1 MGYIELRAHTAF
13 SFGDGG
19 TSPEALVG
27 RASELGYSAIG
38 ITDTADLGGI
48 VRFGLEARRLNVK
61 PIVGAELVI
70 DGHPAAFIART
81 REGYQNLASLVTRS
95 RVGDL
100 SSWKKGDGKKTRGRP
115 RISWEQV
122 AERSGGLQALTGPA
136 SGSVASSLRAGD
148 YKAAERTLS
157 LWREAFGDRL
167 AVEVQLHHTSGSE
180 AALAAAL
187 IELAERHRVSWVT
200 CHEPRYVDNE
210 SRLVHDVLTALR
222 YDTTI
227 DDALA
232 RGLLHPNGE
241 WRLNS
246 PEEMAERWKGR
257 ETGLAESERIAGE
270 CDFSLEWVRPPL
282 PDFPLPGNHTHD
294 SFLREKVFEGAHERW
309 GSELNDGEKNQLEHE
324 LRVIETLGFAGFFLV
339 MWDAVRFAKEK
350 GILAQGRGSAA
361 NSAVAYCLC
370 ITAVDPVRHGLLF
383 ERFLSEIRVDG
394 QTEAPDIDVDIE
406 HDRREEVLDY
416 VYNKYNRAKAAIT
429 CIVQMYRGP
438 NALRDSMRAFGYPIE
453 MANNLSKRIH
463 WSEPA
468 EGAVYVKEELAP
480 KFGLDLDNQRGR
492 ALLAAMAA
500 FEGVPRLRSTH
511 VGGFVLSSAPLGD
524 WMPVEHT
531 TMGRTILQFDK
542 DDLDA
547 VGVPKFDFL
556 GLGAL
561 SLVRRAFDMIE
572 VRTGTRPEMY
582 KLPPDD
588 PATYNLIATGET
600 IGTFQIES
608 RAQIAS
614 VLHTKPDRLY
624 DIVVQVALIRPGP
637 IQANFVHPY
646 TRRRRGLEPVTYAHP
661 DLEPILKRTQGIP
674 IFQEQAMAIAMKLG
688 GYSAAQADEL
698 RRTMGHI
705 RKVERLHRVLEQLRA
720 RMIERGVDESVAT
733 QIAEDLKSFANYGFP
748 ESHAWS
754 FALIAYATGYLKA
767 HYPAE
772 FYAAL
777 LNSWPMGF
785 YPPSTL
791 IHDARRH
798 GLVVLPP
805 CMAEGE
811 WECTTAPTED
821 PEKPAL
827 RIGWRHIRGLGEKTL
842 EALKKARGVDEQSPV
857 LSWRF
862 PVGDPFTSIDDV
874 VRRASL
880 IRSDALHLARAG
892 AFSAW
897 EPDRR
902 RAAWIAMRAVGDNLP
917 LAPAREAAY
926 NPRPLTRDEL
936 IFLDYFSVGVSVN
949 GHPMEHMRAKLKAA
963 KALDSRDLMKLRGG
977 EQITTA
983 GLVTI
988 RQQPQSAKGTVFLLM
1003 EDEFGFINV
1012 IVSKKLVEEYSEV
1025 VRFSTF
1031 VMVQGKFERDGDVRN
1046 VVGKRFTE
1054 LPVARLTH
1062 AARSFH

>member
-1 MGYIELRAHTAF
+1 
-13 SFGDGG
+13 
-19 TSPEALVG
+19 
-27 RASELGYSAIG
+27 
-38 ITDTADLGGI
+38 
-48 VRFGLEARRLNVK
+48 
-61 PIVGAELVI
+61 
-70 DGHPAAFIART
+70 
-81 REGYQNLASLVTRS
+81 
-95 RVGDL
+95 
-100 SSWKKGDGKKTRGRP
+100 RP
-115 RISWEQV
+115 RISWQQV
-122 AERSGGLQALTGPA
+122 AERSEGLQVLTGPA
-136 SGSVASSLRAGD
+136 SGPVASSLRTGD
-148 YKAAERTLS
+148 YRSAERTLCR
-157 LWREAFGDRL
+157 WREVFGDRL
-167 AVEVQLHHTSGSE
+167 AVEVQLHHTSGNES
-180 AALAAAL
+180 ALASAL
-187 IELAERHRVSWVT
+187 IELAERHKVPWVI
-200 CHEPRYVDNE
+200 CQEARYIDND

-241 WRLNS
+241 WRLAS
-246 PEEMAERWKGR
+246 PEEMATRWKGR
-257 ETGLAESERIAGE
+257 EAGLEESERIASE
-270 CDFSLEWVRPPL
+270 CDFSLAWVRPPL
-282 PDFPLPGNHTHD
+282 PKFSVPSGYNDDT
-294 SFLREKVFEGAHERW
+294 FLREKVFEGARERW
-309 GSELNDGEKNQLEHE
+309 GEVDDRQTAQLDHE
-324 LRVIETLGFAGFFLV
+324 LRVIGNLGFAGFFLV
-339 MWDAVRFAKEK
+339 MWDAVHFARQK
-350 GILAQGRGSAA
+350 GILCQGRGSAA
-361 NSAVAYCLC
+361 NSAVAYCLA

-416 VYNKYNRAKAAIT
+416 VYGKYNRAQAAIT

-438 NALRDSMRAFGYPIE
+438 NAIRDSMRAFGYPVE
-453 MANNLSKRIH
+453 MATNISKRIH
-463 WSEPA
+463 WSDPI
-468 EGAVYVKEELAP
+468 EGAKYIEEILAP
-480 KFGLDLDNQRGR
+480 KLGLDFDNPRGK
-492 ALLAAMAA
+492 ATLAAMAA

-524 WMPVEHT
+524 YMPVEHT
-531 TMGRTILQFDK
+531 TMGRTIIQFDK

-588 PATYNLIATGET
+588 PETYNLIATGET

-646 TRRRRGLEPVTYAHP
+646 TARRRGLEPVTYLHP

-705 RKVERLHRVLEQLRA
+705 RKVEKLHRVLEQLRA
-720 RMIERGVDESVAT
+720 RMVERGVTEDVAAR
-733 QIAEDLKSFANYGFP
+733 IAEDLKSFANYGFP

-767 HYPAE
+767 HYTAE
-772 FYAAL
+772 FYAGL

-798 GLVVLPP
+798 GLKSLPP
-805 CMAEGE
+805 CMRDGD
-811 WECTTAPTED
+811 WECITEPTD
-821 PEKPAL
+821 NPDRPAL
-827 RIGWRHIRGLGEKTL
+827 RIGWRHIRGLGEKSL
-842 EALKKARGVDEQSPV
+842 DALKAARGWD
-857 LSWRF
+857 RF
-862 PVGDPFTSIDDV
+862 SSIDDV
-874 VRRASL
+874 VQRAKL
-880 IRSDALHLARAG
+880 QRVDALHLARAG
-892 AFSAW
+892 AFGAW

-902 RAAWIAMRAVGDNLP
+902 RAAWVAMRAVGDSLP
-917 LAPAREAAY
+917 LAPARITPY

-936 IFLDYFSVGVSVN
+936 IFLDYFSVGISVS
-949 GHPMEHMRAKLKAA
+949 GHPMEHLRKKLRNAGV
-963 KALDSRDLMKLRGG
+963 LDSRQLEQLKGG
-977 EQITTA
+977 EWITTA

-1012 IVSKKLVEEYSEV
+1012 IVSKRLVEEYSEV
-1025 VRFSTF
+1025 VKFSTF
-1031 VMVQGKFERDGDVRN
+1031 VAVEGKFERDGGVRN
-1046 VVGKRFTE
+1046 VIGKKFSE
-1054 LPVARLTH
+1054 LEVKQLVH
-1062 AARSFH
+1062 ASRDFH

>member
-1 MGYIELRAHTAF
+1 MGFVELRAHSAF
-13 SFGDGG
+13 SFGDGSA
-19 TSPEALVG
+19 SPEALAT
-27 RASELGYSAIG
+27 RAASLGYRAIG

-48 VRFGLEARRLNVK
+48 VRFGLEARRLNLK
-61 PIVGAELVI
+61 PIVGAELNV
-70 DGHPAAFIART
+70 DGCPVAFLARSK
-81 REGYQNLASLVTRS
+81 EGFNNLASLVTRS
-95 RVGDL
+95 RVGEL
-100 SSWKKGDGKKTRGRP
+100 STWKKGDGKKTRGRP
-115 RISWEQV
+115 RISWQQV
-122 AERSGGLQALTGPA
+122 AERSEGLQVLTGPA

-148 YKAAERTLS
+148 YRGAERTLCQ
-157 LWREAFGDRL
+157 WRDVFGARL
-167 AVEVQLHHTSGSE
+167 AVEVQLHHTSGNES
-180 AALAAAL
+180 ALASGL
-187 IELAERHRVSWVT
+187 IELAECHRVPWVI
-200 CHEPRYVDNE
+200 CHEPRYIDND

-241 WRLNS
+241 WRLAS
-246 PEEMAERWKGR
+246 PEEIAARWKGR
-257 ETGLAESERIAGE
+257 EAGLEESERIASE
-270 CDFSLEWVRPPL
+270 CDFSLAWVRPPL
-282 PDFPLPGNHTHD
+282 PKFPVPIGYNDDT
-294 SFLREKVFEGAHERW
+294 FLEAKVYEGARARW
-309 GSELNDGEKNQLEHE
+309 GELDDKQTAQLKDE
-324 LRVIETLGFAGFFLV
+324 LRVIGKLGFAGFFLV
-339 MWDAVRFAKEK
+339 MWDAVHFAREK
-350 GILAQGRGSAA
+350 GILCQGRGSAA
-361 NSAVAYCLC
+361 NSAVAYCLG
-370 ITAVDPVRHGLLF
+370 ITAVDPVKHGLLF

-416 VYNKYNRAKAAIT
+416 VYGKYNRAQAAIT

-438 NALRDSMRAFGYPIE
+438 NAIRDSMRAFGYPVE
-453 MANNLSKRIH
+453 MANNISKRIH
-463 WSEPA
+463 WSDPI
-468 EGAVYVKEELAP
+468 EGAKYIEEILAP
-480 KFGLDLDNQRGR
+480 KLGLDFSDPRGK
-492 ALLAAMAA
+492 ATLAAMAA

-524 WMPVEHT
+524 YMPVEHT
-531 TMGRTILQFDK
+531 TMGRTIIQFDK

-572 VRTGTRPEMY
+572 ARTGTRPEMY

-588 PATYNLIATGET
+588 PETYNLIATGET

-614 VLHTKPDRLY
+614 VLHTKPDRMY

-646 TRRRRGLEPVTYAHP
+646 TARRRGLEPVTYLHK

-705 RKVERLHRVLEQLRA
+705 RKVEKLHRVLEQLRA
-720 RMIERGVDESVAT
+720 RMVERGVEEPVAAR
-733 QIAEDLKSFANYGFP
+733 IAEDLKSFANYGFP

-767 HYPAE
+767 HYTAE
-772 FYAAL
+772 FYAGL

-798 GLVVLPP
+798 GLKSLPP
-805 CMAEGE
+805 CMRDGD
-811 WECTTAPTED
+811 WECTTEPTD
-821 PEKPAL
+821 NPDRPAL
-827 RIGWRHIRGLGEKTL
+827 RIGWRHIRGLGEKSL
-842 EALKKARGVDEQSPV
+842 DSLKAARGWD
-857 LSWRF
+857 R
-862 PVGDPFTSIDDV
+862 FTSIDDV
-874 VRRASL
+874 VQRAKL
-880 IRSDALHLARAG
+880 QRADALHLARAG
-892 AFSAW
+892 AFGAW

-902 RAAWIAMRAVGDNLP
+902 RAAWVAMRAVGDSLP
-917 LAPAREAAY
+917 LAPARQTSY

-936 IFLDYFSVGVSVN
+936 IFLDYFSVGISVS
-949 GHPMEHMRAKLKAA
+949 GHPMEHLREKLRNAGI
-963 KALDSRDLMKLRGG
+963 LDSRQLEKLQGG
-977 EQITTA
+977 EWITTA

-1012 IVSKKLVEEYSEV
+1012 IVSKRLVEKYSEV
-1025 VRFSTF
+1025 VKFSTF
-1031 VMVQGKFERDGDVRN
+1031 VAVEGKFERDGGVRN
-1046 VVGKRFTE
+1046 VIGKKFSE
-1054 LPVARLTH
+1054 LEVKQLVH
-1062 AARSFH
+1062 ASRDFR

>member
-1 MGYIELRAHTAF
+1 MGFIELRAHTAF
-13 SFGDGG
+13 SFGDGSA
-19 TSPEALVG
+19 SPEALAA
-27 RASELGYSAIG
+27 RAASLGYSAIG

-48 VRFGLEARRLNVK
+48 VRFGLEARRLDLK

-70 DGHPAAFIART
+70 DGCPAAFLART
-81 REGYQNLASLVTRS
+81 KEGFNNLASLVTRS
-95 RVGDL
+95 RVGEL
-100 SSWKKGDGKKTRGRP
+100 STWQKGDGKKTRGRP
-115 RISWEQV
+115 RISWQQV
-122 AERSGGLQALTGPA
+122 AERSEGLQVLTGPA
-136 SGSVASSLRAGD
+136 SGPVASSLRAGD
-148 YKAAERTLS
+148 YRGAERTLCK
-157 LWREAFGDRL
+157 WREVFGDRL
-167 AVEVQLHHTSGSE
+167 AIEVQLHHTSGNE
-180 AALAAAL
+180 AALATAL
-187 IELAERHRVSWVT
+187 IELAERHRVPWVI
-200 CHEPRYVDNE
+200 CQEPRYIDNG

-241 WRLNS
+241 WRLAS

-257 ETGLAESERIAGE
+257 ETGLEESERIASE
-270 CDFSLEWVRPPL
+270 CDFSLAWVRPPL
-282 PDFPLPGNHTHD
+282 PKFPVPAGYNDDT
-294 SFLREKVFEGAHERW
+294 FLREKVFEGARERW
-309 GSELNDGEKNQLEHE
+309 GEVDEKQTAQLEHE
-324 LRVIETLGFAGFFLV
+324 LRVIAALGFAGFFLV
-339 MWDAVRFAKEK
+339 MWDAVHFAREK
-350 GILAQGRGSAA
+350 GILCQGRGSAA
-361 NSAVAYCLC
+361 NSAVAYCLAV
-370 ITAVDPVRHGLLF
+370 TAVDPVRHGLLF

-416 VYNKYNRAKAAIT
+416 VYGKYNRAQAAIT

-438 NALRDSMRAFGYPIE
+438 NAIRDSMRAFGYPVE
-453 MANNLSKRIH
+453 MANNISKRIH
-463 WSEPA
+463 WSDPI
-468 EGAVYVKEELAP
+468 EGAKYIEETLAP
-480 KFGLDLDNQRGR
+480 KLGIDFDNPRGK
-492 ALLAAMAA
+492 ATLAAMAA

-524 WMPVEHT
+524 YMPVEHT
-531 TMGRTILQFDK
+531 TMGRTIIQFDK

-572 VRTGTRPEMY
+572 VRTGKRPEMY

-588 PATYNLIATGET
+588 EATYNLIASGET

-646 TRRRRGLEPVTYAHP
+646 TARRRGLEPVTYLHP
-661 DLEPILKRTQGIP
+661 ELEPILKRTQGIP

-705 RKVERLHRVLEQLRA
+705 RKVEKLHRVLEQLRT
-720 RMIERGVDESVAT
+720 RMVERGVEEPVAAR
-733 QIAEDLKSFANYGFP
+733 IAEDLKSFANYGFP

-767 HYPAE
+767 HYTAE
-772 FYAAL
+772 FYAGL

-798 GLVVLPP
+798 GLKSLPP
-805 CMAEGE
+805 CMRDGD
-811 WECTTAPTED
+811 WECTTEPTD
-821 PEKPAL
+821 NPDRPAL
-827 RIGWRHIRGLGEKTL
+827 RIGWRHIRGLGEKSL
-842 EALKKARGVDEQSPV
+842 EELKAARGWD
-857 LSWRF
+857 R
-862 PVGDPFTSIDDV
+862 FTSIDDV
-874 VRRASL
+874 IQRAKL
-880 IRSDALHLARAG
+880 QRADALHLARAG
-892 AFSAW
+892 AFGAW

-902 RAAWIAMRAVGDNLP
+902 RAAWVAMRAVGDSLP
-917 LAPAREAAY
+917 LAPARITPY

-936 IFLDYFSVGVSVN
+936 IFLDYFSVGISVD
-949 GHPMEHMRAKLKAA
+949 GHPMEHLREKLRNAGV
-963 KALDSRDLMKLRGG
+963 LDSRQLEQLRGG
-977 EQITTA
+977 ESITTA

-1012 IVSKKLVEEYSEV
+1012 IVSKRLVEEYSEV
-1025 VRFSTF
+1025 VKFSTF
-1031 VMVQGKFERDGDVRN
+1031 VAVQGKFERDGGVRN
-1046 VVGKRFTE
+1046 VIGKKFSD
-1054 LPVARLTH
+1054 LKVKQLVH
-1062 AARSFH
+1062 ASRDFH

>member
-1 MGYIELRAHTAF
+1 MFGITSGMGFVELRAHTAF
-13 SFGDGG
+13 SFGDGSV
-19 TSPEALVG
+19 SPEALAI
-27 RASELGYSAIG
+27 RAASLGYSAIG

-48 VRFGLEARRLNVK
+48 VRFALEARSQGIK
-61 PIVGAELVI
+61 PVVGGEVLV
-70 DGHPAAFIART
+70 DGCPVAFLARSK
-81 REGYQNLASLVTRS
+81 EGFNNLAALVTRS

-100 SSWKKGDGKKTRGRP
+100 SSWKKGDGKTTRGRP
-115 RISWEQV
+115 RIGWDQV
-122 AERSGGLQALTGPA
+122 AERSEGLQVLTGPA
-136 SGSVASSLRAGD
+136 SGPVASSLRGGD
-148 YKAAERTLS
+148 FKGAERALCR
-157 LWREAFGDRL
+157 WREVFGDRL
-167 AVEVQLHHTSGSE
+167 AVEVQLHHASGNES
-180 AALAAAL
+180 ALAAAL
-187 IELAERHRVSWVT
+187 IELAERHKVPWVI
-200 CHEPRYVDNE
+200 CQEPRYIDND

-241 WRLNS
+241 WRLAS

-257 ETGLAESERIAGE
+257 EAGLEESERIASE
-270 CDFSLEWVRPPL
+270 CDFSLSWVRPPL
-282 PDFPLPGNHTHD
+282 PQFPVPAGFDDDT
-294 SFLREKVFEGAHERW
+294 FLRDRVFAGARERW
-309 GSELNDGEKNQLEHE
+309 GELDDKQTAQLEHE
-324 LRVIETLGFAGFFLV
+324 LKVIGNLGFAGFFLV
-339 MWDAVRFAKEK
+339 MWDAVHFAKQK
-350 GILAQGRGSAA
+350 GILCQGRGSAA
-361 NSAVAYCLC
+361 NSAVAYCLA

-416 VYNKYNRAKAAIT
+416 VYDKYNRAKAAIT
-429 CIVQMYRGP
+429 CIVQTYRGP
-438 NALRDSMRAFGYPIE
+438 NAVRDSMRAFGYPVE
-453 MANNLSKRIH
+453 MATNLSKRIH
-463 WSEPA
+463 WSDPR
-468 EGAVYVKEELAP
+468 EGAEYVRETLAP
-480 KFGLDLDNQRGR
+480 KFGLDVDCPRGK
-492 ALLAAMAA
+492 AMLAAMAA
-500 FEGVPRLRSTH
+500 FEGVPRLRATH
-511 VGGFVLSSAPLGD
+511 VGGFVLSSALLGD
-524 WMPVEHT
+524 YMPVEHT

-588 PATYNLIATGET
+588 DATYDLIAHGET

-614 VLHTKPDRLY
+614 LHHTKPDRLY

-637 IQANFVHPY
+637 IQARFVHPY
-646 TRRRRGLEPVTYAHP
+646 TARRRGLEPVTYAHP

-705 RKVERLHRVLEQLRA
+705 RKIEKLHRVLEQLRA
-720 RMIERGVDESVAT
+720 RMVERGVEEAVAA

-767 HYPAE
+767 HYTAE
-772 FYAAL
+772 FYAGL

-798 GLVVLPP
+798 GLKVLPP
-805 CMAEGE
+805 CMREGD
-811 WECTTAPTED
+811 WECTTAPTENPD
-821 PEKPAL
+821 KPAL
-827 RIGWRHIRGLGEKTL
+827 RIGWRHIRGLGEKSL
-842 EALKKARGVDEQSPV
+842 EALKAARGWD
-857 LSWRF
+857 R
-862 PVGDPFTSIDDV
+862 FTSIDDV
-874 VRRASL
+874 IQRAKL
-880 IRSDALHLARAG
+880 QRADALQLARAG
-892 AFSAW
+892 AFGFW

-902 RAAWIAMRAVGDNLP
+902 RAAWVAMRAVGDSLP
-917 LAPAREAAY
+917 LAPARQTAY
-926 NPRPLTRDEL
+926 NPRALTRDEL
-936 IFLDYFSVGVSVN
+936 IFLDYFSVGISVS
-949 GHPMEHMRAKLKAA
+949 GHPMEHLREKLRAAG
-963 KALDSRDLMKLRGG
+963 ALDSKELEQLEGG
-977 EQITTA
+977 ESIVTA

-988 RQQPQSAKGTVFLLM
+988 RQQPQSANGTVFLLM

-1012 IVSKKLVEEYSEV
+1012 IVSKKLVEKYSDV

-1031 VMVQGKFERDGDVRN
+1031 V
-1046 VVGKRFTE
+1046 VV
-1054 LPVARLTH
+1054 
-1062 AARSFH
+1062 

>member
-1 MGYIELRAHTAF
+1 VGEL
-13 SFGDGG
+13 S
-19 TSPEALVG
+19 
-27 RASELGYSAIG
+27 I
-38 ITDTADLGGI
+38 
-48 VRFGLEARRLNVK
+48 
-61 PIVGAELVI
+61 
-70 DGHPAAFIART
+70 
-81 REGYQNLASLVTRS
+81 
-95 RVGDL
+95 
-100 SSWKKGDGKKTRGRP
+100 WKKGDGKKTRGRP
-115 RISWEQV
+115 RISWQQV
-122 AERSGGLQALTGPA
+122 AERSEGLQVLTGPA
-136 SGSVASSLRAGD
+136 SGPVASSLRTGD
-148 YKAAERTLS
+148 YRGAERTLCR
-157 LWREAFGDRL
+157 WREVFGDRL

-180 AALAAAL
+180 SALASAL
-187 IELAERHRVSWVT
+187 IELAERHKVPWVI
-200 CHEPRYVDNE
+200 CQEARYIDND

-241 WRLNS
+241 WRLAS
-246 PEEMAERWKGR
+246 PEEMATRWKGR
-257 ETGLAESERIAGE
+257 EAGLEESERIASE
-270 CDFSLEWVRPPL
+270 CDFSLAWVRPPL
-282 PDFPLPGNHTHD
+282 PKFPVPAGYNDDT
-294 SFLREKVFEGAHERW
+294 FLSEKVFEGARERW
-309 GSELNDGEKNQLEHE
+309 GEVDEKQTSQLEHE
-324 LRVIETLGFAGFFLV
+324 LRVIGKLGFAGFFLV
-339 MWDAVRFAKEK
+339 MWDAVHFAKEK
-350 GILAQGRGSAA
+350 GILCQGRGSAA
-361 NSAVAYCLC
+361 NSAVAYCLA

-416 VYNKYNRAKAAIT
+416 VYGKYNRAQAAIT

-438 NALRDSMRAFGYPIE
+438 NAIRDSMRAFGYPVE
-453 MANNLSKRIH
+453 MANNISKRIH
-463 WSEPA
+463 WSDPI
-468 EGAVYVKEELAP
+468 EGAKYIEEILAP
-480 KFGLDLDNQRGR
+480 KLGIDFDNPRGK
-492 ALLAAMAA
+492 ATLAAMAA

-524 WMPVEHT
+524 YMPVEHT
-531 TMGRTILQFDK
+531 TMGRTIIQFDK

-588 PATYNLIATGET
+588 PETYNLIATGET

-646 TRRRRGLEPVTYAHP
+646 TARRRGLEPVTYLHP

-705 RKVERLHRVLEQLRA
+705 RKVEKLHRVLEQLRS
-720 RMIERGVDESVAT
+720 RMVERGVTEDVAAR
-733 QIAEDLKSFANYGFP
+733 IAEDLKSFANYGFP

-767 HYPAE
+767 HYTAE
-772 FYAAL
+772 FYAGL
-777 LNSWPMGF
+777 LNSYPMGF

-798 GLVVLPP
+798 GLKVLPT
-805 CMAEGE
+805 CMRDGD
-811 WECTTAPTED
+811 WECTIEPTENPD
-821 PEKPAL
+821 RPAL
-827 RIGWRHIRGLGEKTL
+827 RIGWRHIRGLGEKSL
-842 EALKKARGVDEQSPV
+842 DALKAARGWD
-857 LSWRF
+857 RF
-862 PVGDPFTSIDDV
+862 SSIDDV
-874 VRRASL
+874 VQRAKL
-880 IRSDALHLARAG
+880 QRVDALHLARAG
-892 AFSAW
+892 AFGAW

-902 RAAWIAMRAVGDNLP
+902 RAAWVAMRAVGDSLP
-917 LAPAREAAY
+917 LAPARITPY

-936 IFLDYFSVGVSVN
+936 IFLDYFSVGISVS
-949 GHPMEHMRAKLKAA
+949 GHPMEHLRKKLRSAGV
-963 KALDSRDLMKLRGG
+963 LDSRQLEQLKGG
-977 EQITTA
+977 EWITTA

-1012 IVSKKLVEEYSEV
+1012 IVSKRLVEEYSEV
-1025 VRFSTF
+1025 VKFSTF
-1031 VMVQGKFERDGDVRN
+1031 VAVEGKFERDGGVRN
-1046 VVGKRFTE
+1046 VIGKKFSE
-1054 LPVARLTH
+1054 LEVKQLVH
-1062 AARSFH
+1062 ASRDFH